1 MDTPA
6 VQESPVARERAA
18 LRDLVESPGWALL
31 VEHFREPSTAESVM
45 QSAYDLL
52 ASESA
57 GTPALEMRLRQII
70 ATCST
75 IREVLLYPKQR
86 LQTLAEAKED
96 APDAPRGIAMPPL
109 GGDPHLVR
117 RG

>member
-1 MDTPA
+1 MEQSA
-6 VQESPVARERAA
+6 VPESAVTRERAA
-18 LRDLVESPGWALL
+18 LTDLVQSPGWALI

-45 QSAYDLL
+45 QSAHELL
-52 ASESA
+52 GLETA
-57 GTPALEMRLRQII
+57 GTPALEMKLRQII

-86 LQTLAEAKED
+86 LQTLAESKEET
-96 APDAPRGIAMPPL
+96 PDIPRGIEVPPL
-109 GGDPHLVR
+109 GKGPHLVR